1 MVIFDDMEKGEE
13 IYVNSDNE
21 ICTYKKDDSFVKYV
35 REDVVDKKIN
45 EMYNQ
50 LRRAEKEVDN
60 LSMKIYAKY

>member
-1 MVIFDDMEKGEE
+1 MEKEEE

-45 EMYNQ
+45 ELNNRLQ
-50 LRRAEKEVDN
+50 LAQKEVDN
-60 LSMKIYAKY
+60 LSMRIYAKY

>member
-1 MVIFDDMEKGEE
+1 MEKGEE

-21 ICTYKKDDSFVKYV
+21 ICTYKKDDSFVVKYV